1 MIHSFIHCHIVN
13 APIASWIYQYN
24 LGSPPSQKLQSPFG
38 FFRERW
44 PNSKEEFFIFAK
56 HLNPRKAGNSIPWS
70 PPRMGTPPL
79 ACPCAL
85 PKLAFCCMSWPRKK
99 RNLEIA
105 GQSNF
110 RTLQVAKSSQ
120 NFPSFTFICTFC
132 MRKILQAARQNVLK
146 NVIVQKGD
154 TFSRKYSYVKTPRCV
169 SRYTAWTPLIREY
182 PAWIRSRKEKKTIK
196 TISWHYNFKNFI
208 ERSC

>member
-1 MIHSFIHCHIVN
+1 MAKFKRRIFHFRKTSK
-13 APIASWIYQYN
+13 
-24 LGSPPSQKLQSPFG
+24 PPKSRKLYTLKSSADGYTSARLSLCFTQIG
-38 FFRERW
+38 FLLHVLT
-44 PNSKEEFFIFAK
+44 A
-56 HLNPRKAGNSIPWS
+56 
-70 PPRMGTPPL
+70 
-79 ACPCAL
+79 
-85 PKLAFCCMSWPRKK
+85 KK

-110 RTLQVAKSSQ
+110 RTLQGAKSSQ
-120 NFPSFTFICTFC
+120 NLPSFTFICTFC

-154 TFSRKYSYVKTPRCV
+154 TFSRKYSYLKTPRCV

-182 PAWIRSRKEKKTIK
+182 PAWVRSRKKKK
-196 TISWHYNFKNFI
+196 LWKKISWHYNFKNFI